1 MAGCP
6 WLSTGQKPCGA
17 WPRKYAT
24 AISPA
29 RMKATGRVN
38 SPTRSNR
45 PPNVSRVPA
54 IPGSDMIGAVPPPGM
69 MAAGNAKIL
78 AVPNCMKRKAAT
90 IRSTLKS
97 CGARVDQL
105 RTRFDAVMVLP
116 SVGSDS
122 LRQALVSEPLRTG
135 CERVSGPAPFELVY
149 IAEQGRIGAE
159 RRQVLEQQ
167 RPVAAVPQ
175 HRRGEPLD
183 GAVLVQQPGR
193 GDRADPR
200 DARISVGRVAHES
213 QEVGNQRG
221 LDAELLA
228 HPCRV
233 ADLPALAIDLDDAIA
248 ADALRQIF
256 VGGPDADLLYAVVLR
271 GDPRRGGERV
281 VGLELGHGPHRH
293 AHGGEGVFE
302 RVELRE
308 QGGVDA
314 LTGLVIGPE
323 RVAKRLDDVVGG
335 DAEMRR
341 ALLDHLQYR
350 VEHSDHGAE
359 GRVLALC
366 GAAAA
371 VELAEQLVRAVDQMN
386 DHAAEPRPHA
396 AARARSRSRSR
407 ALRVSPA
414 ARSNSARASSKR
426 PSLNRKSPRTVGS
439 R

>member
-1 MAGCP
+1 MVGQASIHTAWASGP
-6 WLSTGQKPCGA
+6 STMERSSGLGA
-17 WPRKYAT
+17 ALGIQAP
-24 AISPA
+24 
-29 RMKATGRVN
+29 
-38 SPTRSNR
+38 
-45 PPNVSRVPA
+45 
-54 IPGSDMIGAVPPPGM
+54 
-69 MAAGNAKIL
+69 
-78 AVPNCMKRKAAT
+78 
-90 IRSTLKS
+90 
-97 CGARVDQL
+97 GARSRGGEIANRLAACHQ
-105 RTRFDAVMVLP
+105 T
-116 SVGSDS
+116 SV
-122 LRQALVSEPLRTG
+122 RQPGRPRP
-135 CERVSGPAPFELVY
+135 ERVAGPAPLELVY
-149 IAEQGRIGAE
+149 IAEQGRVGPE
-159 RRQVLEQQ
+159 RRQLFEQQ
-167 RPVAAVPQ
+167 RPLAAVPQ

-193 GDRADPR
+193 RYRADPR
-200 DARISVGRVAHES
+200 DAGISVGRVAHEGE
-213 QEVGNQRG
+213 EVGNQRG

-271 GDPRRGGERV
+271 GDPRRGCERV
-281 VGLELGHGPHRH
+281 VCLELGHGPYRH

-407 ALRVSPA
+407 AFRVSPA
-414 ARSNSARASSKR
+414 ARSNSTRASSQR
-426 PSLNRKSPRTVGS
+426 PSLNRKSP
-439 R
+439 

>member
-167 RPVAAVPQ
+167 RPLAAVPLPQ

-183 GAVLVQQPGR
+183 GTVLVQQPGR
-193 GDRADPR
+193 RDRADPR
-200 DARISVGRVAHES
+200 NAGIPVGRVAHEGE
-213 QEVGNQRG
+213 EVGNQRG

-228 HPCRV
+228 HPSRV
-233 ADLPALAIDLDDAIA
+233 ADRPGPAI
-248 ADALRQIF
+248 
-256 VGGPDADLLYAVVLR
+256 
-271 GDPRRGGERV
+271 
-281 VGLELGHGPHRH
+281 
-293 AHGGEGVFE
+293 
-302 RVELRE
+302 
-308 QGGVDA
+308 
-314 LTGLVIGPE
+314 
-323 RVAKRLDDVVGG
+323 
-335 DAEMRR
+335 
-341 ALLDHLQYR
+341 
-350 VEHSDHGAE
+350 
-359 GRVLALC
+359 
-366 GAAAA
+366 
-371 VELAEQLVRAVDQMN
+371 
-386 DHAAEPRPHA
+386 
-396 AARARSRSRSR
+396 
-407 ALRVSPA
+407 
-414 ARSNSARASSKR
+414 
-426 PSLNRKSPRTVGS
+426 
-439 R
+439 